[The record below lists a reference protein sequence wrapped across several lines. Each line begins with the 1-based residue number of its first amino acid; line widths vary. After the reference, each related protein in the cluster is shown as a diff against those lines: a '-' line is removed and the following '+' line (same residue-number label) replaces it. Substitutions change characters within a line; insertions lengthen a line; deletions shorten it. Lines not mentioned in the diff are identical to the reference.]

1 MNTQIKKTK
10 HDIAVDL
17 CAEHRDAAR
26 RADEKLK
33 LARLELQKTLQDHRT
48 KPRVLSGQNEGA
60 RKYIREANTIM
71 LDSKKRAKKLRGEEE

>member
-1 MNTQIKKTK
+1 MTTETKKTK
-10 HDIAVDL
+10 HDISVAL

-33 LARLELQKTLQDHRT
+33 LARLELQKVLQDHRT
-48 KPRVLSGQNEGA
+48 KPRVLSGGNESA
-60 RKYIREANTIM
+60 RTHIRAANTIM